1 MSGELDSAVAI
12 VRPPGHHAEAGC
24 CMGFCV
30 FNNVAIAAKLAVTEW
45 GLERVVALSC
55 KQLSVYR
62 DSPAACSNI
71 PMCARPPRAFLWAQ
85 VLVVD
90 WDVHH
95 GNGTQKMFLD
105 DPKVLYFSVHRF
117 DDGWFYPFDSGDSRF
132 GLCL

>member
-1 MSGELDSAVAI
+1 
-12 VRPPGHHAEAGC
+12 
-24 CMGFCV
+24 
-30 FNNVAIAAKLAVTEW
+30 
-45 GLERVVALSC
+45 
-55 KQLSVYR
+55 
-62 DSPAACSNI
+62 
-71 PMCARPPRAFLWAQ
+71 MCARPPRAFLWAQ

-117 DDGWFYPFDSGDSRF
+117 DDGRFYPFDSGDSRF